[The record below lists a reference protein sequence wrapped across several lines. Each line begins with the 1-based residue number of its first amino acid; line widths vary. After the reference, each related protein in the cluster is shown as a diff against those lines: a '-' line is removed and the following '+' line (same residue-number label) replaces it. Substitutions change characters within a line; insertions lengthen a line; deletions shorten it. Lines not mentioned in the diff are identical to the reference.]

1 MGLSK
6 RVTHEDGVTTNY
18 HRIRSL
24 NHDVNLITQVEVVS
38 YTARAK
44 RTEEADLEA
53 QGLATTAYRHI
64 QWVDVPYGEVW
75 TVEEAYEWLKGTP
88 TFEGATDVLDE

>member
-24 NHDVNLITQVEVVS
+24 NHDVNLITQIEVVS
-38 YTARAK
+38 YTARNK
-44 RTEEADLEA
+44 RLEEASLEA

-75 TVEEAYEWLKGTP
+75 TIEQAYAWLKT
-88 TFEGATDVLDE
+88 TEEFKDATDALEE

>member
-24 NHDVNLITQVEVVS
+24 NHDINLLTQMEVVS
-38 YTARAK
+38 YTARNK
-44 RTEEADLEA
+44 RLEEADLEA
-53 QGLATTAYRHI
+53 QGLETTAYRHI

-75 TVEEAYEWLKGTP
+75 TIEQAYAWLKT
-88 TFEGATDVLDE
+88 TEQFKDATDALEE